1 MPNQITG
8 RLIRKGTTVQI
19 QPKSGGSPLMKREFV
34 LDATPYDPYT
44 GELSE
49 HANILPLELVGERC
63 ADLDRF
69 REGELITV
77 SFALQGRSWRNQDGE
92 EKRMV
97 SVRCYRLE
105 ARQTAQQAP
114 QHVHNAQAP
123 AVQQIQAQAAAYA
136 QPPYG
141 QLYAQQGGWQN
152 TAQAAPPFP
161 MQGTDDKCPF

>member
-1 MPNQITG
+1 
-8 RLIRKGTTVQI
+8 
-19 QPKSGGSPLMKREFV
+19 MKREFV

-114 QHVHNAQAP
+114 QHVHNAQA
-123 AVQQIQAQAAAYA
+123 QAAAYA

-152 TAQAAPPFP
+152 LEQAAPPFP
-161 MQGTDDKCPF
+161 MQGTDEKCPF